1 MGLLWETLTPA
12 LLFSTCSLNRLLLA
26 LLQRRAAIALA
37 VPIAILVAIPIA
49 ILVAIPIAE
58 TAMVASEGTVVS
70 ASALLSVA
78 RLVASVLARWRLR
91 LVR

>member
-1 MGLLWETLTPA
+1 MGLLWEALAPA
-12 LLFSTCSLNRLLLA
+12 LLFATCGLDGLLLA
-26 LLQRRAAIALA
+26 LLQRRTALALA

-49 ILVAIPIAE
+49 ILVAE

>member
-1 MGLLWETLTPA
+1 MGLLREALAPA
-12 LLFSTCSLNRLLLA
+12 LLFTTCSLNGVLLA
-26 LLQRRAAIALA
+26 LLQRWTALALA
-37 VPIAILVAIPIA
+37 VPTA

-58 TAMVASEGTVVS
+58 TAMVASEGPVVS